1 MSISFLIS
9 LPLNFNDGDD
19 NVGDINNDGDDNCTI
34 NGDNNENEE
43 SDDCVGDI
51 NEDDHSD
58 DDNNEDT
65 VGDML

>member
-1 MSISFLIS
+1 
-9 LPLNFNDGDD
+9 
-19 NVGDINNDGDDNCTI
+19 VGDINNDGDDNCTI